1 MGWPSVVVCCDPA
14 GRQPLRPTWSGGT
27 LRSLSA
33 SWMMRRCGMRAATK
47 PPPYFVRDVD
57 SFIEQ
62 PASYKRGSSSLYID
76 SPARGDVH
84 IDVWSDSRQTDGFVY
99 QKVLEAAQSIKSRR
113 SR

>member
-1 MGWPSVVVCCDPA
+1 
-14 GRQPLRPTWSGGT
+14 
-27 LRSLSA
+27 
-33 SWMMRRCGMRAATK
+33 MMRRCGMRAATK